1 MKVRGKTEN
10 LMGKVNRFMEMV
22 VTMKDNLKKELKME
36 KALIIVIC

>member
-10 LMGKVNRFMEMV
+10 LMGMVNRFMEMV

>member
-1 MKVRGKTEN
+1 MKVCGKTEN
-10 LMGKVNRFMEMV
+10 LMGMVNRFMEMV